1 MPSPSFLS
9 GKNTMNNELSN
20 AILELAPEGLKPRP
34 DSQQER
40 KSSETRETILDATL
54 ECLAS
59 HGYAET
65 TNSRICDIAKIS
77 RGAMLHHYP
86 TRQDLLVA
94 VTDYAFYRH
103 MTAFSQAVGKLDD
116 EDRMA
121 RNSSIAIDWKLCQ
134 SREFQAYLELRV
146 ASRTNSEL
154 RTIFLPRA
162 RHHDL
167 VWKEELLKVFPEWRD
182 DMRKLELTR
191 RLTRAILEGL
201 TMSRDLWKDPAMEW
215 TLLAFTA
222 EMVRKIRVGEL
233 VFPSDESLD
242 VFKKPALAATR
253 RPRTKTT
260 FRTYKKG
267 GN

>member
-1 MPSPSFLS
+1 
-9 GKNTMNNELSN
+9 MNNHLSN
-20 AILELAPEGLKPRP
+20 AILELAPEGLAPRP

-40 KSSETRETILDATL
+40 KSSETRETILEATL
-54 ECLAS
+54 ECLAN

-65 TNSRICDIAKIS
+65 TNNLICDIAKVS

-94 VTDYAFYRH
+94 VIDYAFYKH
-103 MTAFSQAVGKLDD
+103 MTNFSQTVNRLAD
-116 EDRMA
+116 EDRVG
-121 RNSSIAIDWKLCQ
+121 RNSAIAIDWQLCQ

-146 ASRTNSEL
+146 ASRTNAEL
-154 RTIFLPRA
+154 RAIFLPRA

-201 TMSRDLWKDPAMEW
+201 TMSRDIWKDPAMEW
-215 TLLAFTA
+215 TVLAFTA
-222 EMVRKIRVGEL
+222 DMVRKIRVGEL
-233 VFPSDESLD
+233 VFPSEESLEE
-242 VFKKPALAATR
+242 FKKPALAAAR
-253 RPRTKTT
+253 RPKVTRAKAAP
-260 FRTYKKG
+260 RPRKKSAS
-267 GN
+267 